1 MVDIAVPKTAEAA
14 DGGEAPSYILTEFM
28 AGRLQRHRNT
38 GGNKGLAGRKDNFD
52 HSVLASFG
60 EMGERDN
67 RSPIWQSNQM
77 DSFTRALQQRGSR

>member
-14 DGGEAPSYILTEFM
+14 DGGEAPSYTLTEFT
-28 AGRLQRHRNT
+28 AGRLQRHRHT
-38 GGNKGLAGRKDNFD
+38 GGNKGLARRKDNFD

-67 RSPIWQSNQM
+67 RAAGEVVVNIVGHEL
-77 DSFTRALQQRGSR
+77 RL